1 MHQAKI
7 SGNVL
12 AYKKKINNASCHR
25 SKISQKNNKQVFGIT
40 NAPEW
45 LLQIWKLDLRKVVL
59 RLR

>member
-40 NAPEW
+40 NAPE
-45 LLQIWKLDLRKVVL
+45 
-59 RLR
+59 